1 MWMRKIALCVA
12 AMSLSALAFAAPASD
27 ASIDELIQVAR
38 MREQTDAMMQGME
51 KDFAMNMDGM
61 MAGVVGH
68 RKVSSETRQRIQ
80 GMQRQMVQILREEMA
95 WENIQPIYRQIYK
108 ETFTQEEID
117 GMLAFYRTPV
127 GQAMLQK
134 MPQALERSMRISRE
148 RLLPR
153 VTQRMVQLMIEM
165 GENERAQGKGGK
177 GKSPAAA
184 Q

>member
-12 AMSLSALAFAAPASD
+12 AMSLSAAAFAAPASD

-80 GMQRQMVQILREEMA
+80 GMQRQMLQILREEMA

-117 GMLAFYRTPV
+117 GMLAFYRSPA
-127 GQAMLQK
+127 GQALLK
-134 MPQALERSMRISRE
+134 KTPQATKRAKQIAHN

-153 VTQRMVQLMIEM
+153 ITQRMADLAAEM
-165 GENERAQGKGGK
+165 RQNMPTGKK
-177 GKSPAAA
+177 QS